1 MAVENA
7 NFSFLEFFFPPLW
20 RTLSRKLMK
29 RPAIFITYFQ
39 STIQNVHVYQILP
52 SEYFFQK
59 FVDRFNLMSTFLAF
73 HHFCEKTNKKTYQFY
88 DLFSNLL
95 SNIVMCTL
103 IKFRSLKIFFPK
115 MVALSD
121 C

>member
-7 NFSFLEFFFPPLW
+7 NFSFW
-20 RTLSRKLMK
+20 RTLARKLMK

-39 STIQNVHVYQILP
+39 STIQIVQILG

-59 FVDRFNLMSTFLAF
+59 FVGRFNLMSTFLAF
-73 HHFCEKTNKKTYQFY
+73 HHFCEKTYKKTYQFY

-95 SNIVMCTL
+95 SNIVMGTL
-103 IKFRSLKIFFPK
+103 IKFRSLKIFFTK